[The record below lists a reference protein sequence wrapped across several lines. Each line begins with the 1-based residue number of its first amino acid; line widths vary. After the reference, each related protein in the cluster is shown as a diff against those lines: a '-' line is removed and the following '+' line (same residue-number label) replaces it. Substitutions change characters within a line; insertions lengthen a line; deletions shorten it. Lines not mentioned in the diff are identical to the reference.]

1 MKRQSEVSKLLAA
14 LLIMATQSGCSIVNA
29 VFPDH
34 SQDYKKAKTAARLEV
49 PPELKT
55 TTLSDSLPVAD
66 DTASLV
72 DYSRKQQR
80 ASQPGASNQVMPE
93 QKGVHLERDRDRY
106 WLVVDGDPQTVW
118 SRAREFWLAKGF
130 LIVREDPATGI
141 LETDWVENG
150 SNTPQGLVQGV
161 IGRVFDKM
169 HSSALR
175 DKFRMRLERGEKQGT
190 TEIYITHQGIEE
202 NMQGADDIQTAVWE
216 PRPSDPGLEVEK
228 LKQLLV
234 FLGVEPERVEA
245 LAGAAKPKPERAS
258 LLKDGPDHT
267 TLVLHEDFSRA
278 WRSIGIA
285 LDRVGFAVEDR
296 NRSDGIYYVRYRDLV
311 KAENRKGLFSRL
323 AFWSKN
329 DSSENDQYQISLTA
343 DGPETR
349 VTVLDADGKPEMS
362 PTAVRILNLLYEKL
376 R

>member
-1 MKRQSEVSKLLAA
+1 MKRLSDVKKLLPA
-14 LLIMATQSGCSIVNA
+14 LLIVSALSGCSIVNA
-29 VFPDH
+29 VFPDR
-34 SQDYKKAKTAARLEV
+34 SQDYKKARAAARLEV

-66 DTASLV
+66 DSASLA
-72 DYSRKQQR
+72 DYTRKQHQ
-80 ASQPGASNQVMPE
+80 ATQPGAVNRVLPE
-93 QKGVHLERDRDRY
+93 QKGAHLERDRDRY
-106 WLVVDGDPQTVW
+106 WLVVNGDPEAVW
-118 SRAREFWLAKGF
+118 SRAREFWLAQGF

-141 LETDWVENG
+141 LETDWVESG

-175 DKFRMRLERGEKQGT
+175 DKFRMRLERGETPGT

-258 LLKDGPDHT
+258 LLKDGPDHA

-278 WRSIGIA
+278 WRSVGIA

-311 KAENRKGLFSRL
+311 KAENKKGLFSRL
-323 AFWSKN
+323 AFWSKD
-329 DSSENDQYQISLTA
+329 DSRENDQYQISLAA
-343 DGPETR
+343 DGSETR

-362 PTAVRILNLLYEKL
+362 STAVRILNLLYEKL